1 MKGMNT
7 LMLSQMGMS
16 LASSWGD
23 FQKASIQADLQE
35 RIQAYRNTMSK
46 LSAARSLNAVTV
58 NEARAGDAAT
68 VADVMIQKQSM
79 QDQAQQE
86 VNAAAAGV
94 TGNSVEMAA
103 RDLRASAG
111 RASFAQKRQYNQQMT
126 DISNQRTS
134 IAIGAITNQDIQ
146 VIPQPSVGSMLLGV
160 GTNLLSIYDSN
171 QPEGSRILGPN
182 GGRVNDT
189 ERL

>member
-1 MKGMNT
+1 MNT
-7 LMLSQMGMS
+7 LMLSQMGLS
-16 LASSWGD
+16 LAGTWGQ
-23 FQKASIQADLQE
+23 FQTASIQADLQE

-46 LSAARSLNAVTV
+46 LSAARSMNAITV
-58 NEARAGDAAT
+58 NEARASDAAT
-68 VADVMIQKQSM
+68 QADVLIQRQSM

-94 TGNSVEMAA
+94 KGNSVEMAA

-111 RASFAQKRQYNQQMT
+111 RARFAQKRQHHMQMT
-126 DISNQRTS
+126 DLSNQRTS
-134 IAIGAITNQDIQ
+134 VAIGAITNQDVQ
-146 VIPQPSVGSMLLGV
+146 VIPRPSVGSMLLGA
-160 GTNLLSIYDSN
+160 GTNLLSIYDSH
-171 QPEGSRILGPN
+171 QPEGSRLLGPN

>member
-1 MKGMNT
+1 MNT
-7 LMLSQMGMS
+7 LMLSQMGLS
-16 LASSWGD
+16 LASSWG
-23 FQKASIQADLQE
+23 QYQSASITADLQE

-68 VADVMIQKQSM
+68 QADVMIQQQAMRDQSR
-79 QDQAQQE
+79 QE
-86 VNAAAAGV
+86 VDAAAAGV

-111 RASFAQKRQYNQQMT
+111 RARFAQKRQHHQQMT
-126 DISNQRTS
+126 DMSNQRTT
-134 IAIGAITNQDIQ
+134 IAIGAITNQDVQ
-146 VIPQPSVGSMLLGV
+146 VIPKPSIGGMLLGA
-160 GTNLLSIYDSN
+160 GTNLLSIYDSH
-171 QPEGSRILGPN
+171 QPEGSRLLGPN

>member
-1 MKGMNT
+1 MKNT
-7 LMLSQMGMS
+7 LMLAQMGMS

-23 FQKASIQADLQE
+23 FQTASVQADLQE
-35 RIQAYRNTMSK
+35 RIQSYRNTMSK

-86 VNAAAAGV
+86 VDAAAAGV
-94 TGNSVEMAA
+94 KGNSVEMAA

-111 RASFAQKRQYNQQMT
+111 RARFAQKRQYHQQMA

-146 VIPQPSVGSMLLGV
+146 VIPRPSVGSMLLGA
-160 GTNLLSIYDSN
+160 GTNLLSIYDSH
-171 QPEGSRILGPN
+171 QPEGSRLLGPN